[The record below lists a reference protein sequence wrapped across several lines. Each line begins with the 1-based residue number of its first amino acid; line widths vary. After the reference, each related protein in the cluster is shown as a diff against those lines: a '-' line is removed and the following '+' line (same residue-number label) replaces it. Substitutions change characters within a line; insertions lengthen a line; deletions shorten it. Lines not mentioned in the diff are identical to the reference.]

1 MLLLSFNYM
10 TKNLHYSLIN
20 ADMTNKEETNVTY
33 ESLLDKVNNEAE
45 DINQYNFQD
54 EGQMDYFDEITVNEC
69 NYSENYTKKQL
80 ELIADYY
87 GIVKR
92 KKKKQDLIEEIVIF
106 EQEPANIEMTQ
117 KRKTLWFYMEEIK
130 NDSFLQKFLIL
141 D

>member
-10 TKNLHYSLIN
+10 TKNLRYSLIN

-106 EQEPANIEMTQ
+106 EQEPANIEITQ

>member
-1 MLLLSFNYM
+1 M
-10 TKNLHYSLIN
+10 TKNLRYSLIN
-20 ADMTNKEETNVTY
+20 AEMTNKEETNVTY
-33 ESLLDKVNNEAE
+33 ESLLDKVNNEASNFNE
-45 DINQYNFQD
+45 YNFDD
-54 EGQMDYFDEITVNEC
+54 EVGDGDYFDQITINEC

-92 KKKKQDLIEEIVIF
+92 KKKKQELIEEIVIF
-106 EQEPANIEMTQ
+106 EQEPANIEITQ

>member
-1 MLLLSFNYM
+1 M
-10 TKNLHYSLIN
+10 TY
-20 ADMTNKEETNVTY
+20 KEETNVTY
-33 ESLLDKVNNEAE
+33 ESLLDKVNNESNDFKE
-45 DINQYNFQD
+45 ISFD
-54 EGQMDYFDEITVNEC
+54 EVDHGDYFDQITINEC

-106 EQEPANIEMTQ
+106 EQEPGNIEITQ

>member
-1 MLLLSFNYM
+1 M
-10 TKNLHYSLIN
+10 TKNLRYSLIN

>member
-1 MLLLSFNYM
+1 M

-33 ESLLDKVNNEAE
+33 ESLLDKVNSETEDLNE
-45 DINQYNFQD
+45 YKFQD
-54 EGQMDYFDEITVNEC
+54 EGQIDYFDEITINEC

-106 EQEPANIEMTQ
+106 EQEPGNIEITQ

>member
-1 MLLLSFNYM
+1 M
-10 TKNLHYSLIN
+10 TKNLRYSLIN
-20 ADMTNKEETNVTY
+20 AEMTYKEETNVTY
-33 ESLLDKVNNEAE
+33 ESLLDKVNNESNDFKE
-45 DINQYNFQD
+45 ISFGEVDH
-54 EGQMDYFDEITVNEC
+54 GDYFDQITINEC

-106 EQEPANIEMTQ
+106 EQEPGNIEITQ

>member
-1 MLLLSFNYM
+1 M

>member
-10 TKNLHYSLIN
+10 TKNLRYSLIN

>member
-1 MLLLSFNYM
+1 M
-10 TKNLHYSLIN
+10 TKNLRYSLIN
-20 ADMTNKEETNVTY
+20 AEMTNKEETNVTY
-33 ESLLDKVNNEAE
+33 ESLLDKVNNEASDFNE
-45 DINQYNFQD
+45 YNFDD
-54 EGQMDYFDEITVNEC
+54 EGGDGDYFDQITINEC

-92 KKKKQDLIEEIVIF
+92 KKKKQELIEEIVIF
-106 EQEPANIEMTQ
+106 EQEPANIEITQ

>member
-1 MLLLSFNYM
+1 M
-10 TKNLHYSLIN
+10 TKNLRYSLIN
-20 ADMTNKEETNVTY
+20 AEMTNKEETNVTY
-33 ESLLDKVNNEAE
+33 ESLLDKVNNEASDFNE
-45 DINQYNFQD
+45 YNFD
-54 EGQMDYFDEITVNEC
+54 DKGGDGDYFDQITINEC

-92 KKKKQDLIEEIVIF
+92 KKKKQELIEEIVIF

>member
-1 MLLLSFNYM
+1 M
-10 TKNLHYSLIN
+10 TKNLRYSLIN

-106 EQEPANIEMTQ
+106 EQEPANIEITQ